1 MGRGGGRGGTYSFF
15 VTRSTAFA
23 RASDVSDAARDANS
37 RRGTRSAAAFS
48 STVCRDVRGARATT
62 VTSRTGGDVMREI
75 MRDACAANAMRF
87 DD

>member
-37 RRGTRSAAAFS
+37 PPRDRSIGGCIVTDGVPRRSRRA
-48 STVCRDVRGARATT
+48 RDDGDVAHGRGYDARDYARCVRG
-62 VTSRTGGDVMREI
+62 EC
-75 MRDACAANAMRF
+75 DAI
-87 DD
+87 

>member
-1 MGRGGGRGGTYSFF
+1 
-15 VTRSTAFA
+15 
-23 RASDVSDAARDANS
+23 
-37 RRGTRSAAAFS
+37 
-48 STVCRDVRGARATT
+48 VCRDVRGARATT